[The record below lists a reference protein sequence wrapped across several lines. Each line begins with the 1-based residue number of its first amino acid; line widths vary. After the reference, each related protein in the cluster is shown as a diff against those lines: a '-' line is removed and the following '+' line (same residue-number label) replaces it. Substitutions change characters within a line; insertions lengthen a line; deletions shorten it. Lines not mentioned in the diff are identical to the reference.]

1 VVGTIPHPL
10 TVRPASAE
18 VEAVVQVPVSCPAN
32 PGVVEEQEIAGE
44 KVISPVFHY
53 RTHRIWG
60 ATASILADLTGRLTG
75 GAASAAE

>member
-1 VVGTIPHPL
+1 M
-10 TVRPASAE
+10 
-18 VEAVVQVPVSCPAN
+18 
-32 PGVVEEQEIAGE
+32 EEQELEIAGE

-60 ATASILADLTGRLTG
+60 ATARILADLTGRLTG